1 METSID
7 DVLREI
13 FLALEG
19 ALASVFHS
27 IDINDELDGALVSLE
42 NMVQKLYRLKSLLPD
57 DDENYHTAVRSIGE
71 MIMILRGVE
80 EEKQKLTRR
89 RGRPMIS
96 ISEQE
101 LIELLQLQFTQTEIA
116 KMYGCSHRTVR
127 RRIAQFGL
135 EEFIRYDDIDDR
147 GLDTTVS
154 EFVVS
159 FPCAGQK
166 TIEGHLK
173 AQGHHVQR
181 WRIRESL
188 LRVDPWGVEQRT
200 QRILH
205 RRTYNVPGPNSLW
218 HIDGHHKL
226 IRWRIVV
233 HGGIDGYSRIPVY
246 LHASDN
252 NRAETVFKS
261 FIEAVRNYGL
271 PSRVRGDHGGENNW
285 VSRYMLDHS
294 ERGEGRGSFIRGKS
308 VHNQRIERLW
318 RDVFS
323 TCLSTFY
330 HLFYSLEDNGLLTS
344 DNDIDLFSLHY
355 VFLPRINLHL
365 DVFRQAYS
373 RHRLRTAGNR
383 SPLQLWLSGMVQGIS
398 ENDAV
403 SGIMETMS
411 EVNKL

>member
-1 METSID
+1 
-7 DVLREI
+7 
-13 FLALEG
+13 
-19 ALASVFHS
+19 
-27 IDINDELDGALVSLE
+27 
-42 NMVQKLYRLKSLLPD
+42 
-57 DDENYHTAVRSIGE
+57 
-71 MIMILRGVE
+71 
-80 EEKQKLTRR
+80 
-89 RGRPMIS
+89 MIS
-96 ISEQE
+96 RISEQE

-116 KMYGCSHRTVR
+116 NMYGCSHRTVR

-147 GLDTTVS
+147 GLDATVS

-200 QRILH
+200 QRIPH

-318 RDVFS
+318 RDV
-323 TCLSTFY
+323 
-330 HLFYSLEDNGLLTS
+330 
-344 DNDIDLFSLHY
+344 
-355 VFLPRINLHL
+355 
-365 DVFRQAYS
+365 
-373 RHRLRTAGNR
+373 
-383 SPLQLWLSGMVQGIS
+383 
-398 ENDAV
+398 
-403 SGIMETMS
+403 
-411 EVNKL
+411 